1 MAVLIFVTLLGI
13 CFIVILV
20 CFCALTIMA
29 LSKHSKLFFK
39 MYLYFFVREDYDV
52 YKEAKKILKS
62 GGTIPVL
69 SSFIDTK
76 EQKGLYFLVLDR
88 GASLWKDKEPVL
100 VEFHQFVL
108 DELIEMGNLRPIILK
123 THEADV
129 QHRKELEEQIARL
142 DKEKAECKAKL
153 AKLQEE

>member
-1 MAVLIFVTLLGI
+1 MADLIFGTLLVI
-13 CFIVILV
+13 CFIGLLV
-20 CFCALTIMA
+20 CFGALTIIA
-29 LSKHSKLFFK
+29 LSKHSKLFLK
-39 MYLYFFVREDYDV
+39 IYLYFFEREDYDV
-52 YKEAKKILKS
+52 YKEVKKILKS

-69 SSFIDTK
+69 SSFVDTK

-108 DELIEMGNLRPIILK
+108 DELIEIGNLRPAILK

-129 QHRKELEEQIARL
+129 QHRKELDERIARL
-142 DKEKAECKAKL
+142 EKEIAEGKAKL